1 MKTQIQKIIGLLT
14 ISSLLFVSCETVD
27 FGDENLNPNSI
38 SKANTGAL
46 ITGAMRNTYDYVIL
60 REEGVIDFNEKSY
73 IRIKNRFPNIDERI
87 KSLTEFYKQS

>member
-27 FGDENLNPNSI
+27 FGDENLNPNAI

-46 ITGAMRNTYDYVIL
+46 ITGAMRNIPGIVSSVNPNLLAQQFLRLHIMKIHVMKQFNGISTVFIL
-60 REEGVIDFNEKSY
+60 VH
-73 IRIKNRFPNIDERI
+73 
-87 KSLTEFYKQS
+87 